1 MYFMEK
7 VNMIAFGLSIK
18 RYTNKKSYIR
28 HNDTGKVII
37 CAEDFAEEADAPRIL
52 FAVETNSAKKIE
64 RVNYDLW
71 TGLRPIEPEI
81 LDAADVKA
89 AFDEL
94 EKDKDCDGKT
104 RTRHADFCIGRYRNG
119 EVLYVSG
126 RTATG
131 LGNCHL
137 LYKENGNLIHAQ
149 FFENELYINDF
160 FGVSQFSQF
169 SDPRR
174 PRHEHNI
181 DVLPMDLW
189 EMAGWSDIAMVD
201 KIMEKG
207 SKRLVSFAGI
217 SYVFSA
223 ELQPTLFRDSS
234 PSILIRNGESTS
246 TDGFKEIPLTDRIWE
261 IDSFAA
267 QFNLTRIP
275 NNELGLDSEN
285 AIIKRAVLT
294 HQLDVARFNLTN
306 SQCVYVTE
314 MGKQWFQEL
323 SQSDRKVVLDYAR
336 DINSIG
342 REQAMDFMRDKLRRT
357 GNLDDLGL
365 SRIRV
370 FYSLYR

>member
-261 IDSFAA
+261 IDF
-267 QFNLTRIP
+267 
-275 NNELGLDSEN
+275 
-285 AIIKRAVLT
+285 
-294 HQLDVARFNLTN
+294 
-306 SQCVYVTE
+306 
-314 MGKQWFQEL
+314 
-323 SQSDRKVVLDYAR
+323 
-336 DINSIG
+336 
-342 REQAMDFMRDKLRRT
+342 
-357 GNLDDLGL
+357 
-365 SRIRV
+365 
-370 FYSLYR
+370 

>member
-1 MYFMEK
+1 M
-7 VNMIAFGLSIK
+7 
-18 RYTNKKSYIR
+18 
-28 HNDTGKVII
+28 
-37 CAEDFAEEADAPRIL
+37 
-52 FAVETNSAKKIE
+52 
-64 RVNYDLW
+64 
-71 TGLRPIEPEI
+71 
-81 LDAADVKA
+81 KA

>member
-1 MYFMEK
+1 
-7 VNMIAFGLSIK
+7 MIAFGLSIK

-37 CAEDFAEEADAPRIL
+37 CAGDFAEEADAPRIL

-131 LGNCHL
+131 IGNCHL

-149 FFENELYINDF
+149 FFENELYINDL
-160 FGVSQFSQF
+160 FGVPQFSQF

-174 PRHEHNI
+174 PCHKHNI
-181 DVLPMDLW
+181 DALPMDLC
-189 EMAGWSDIAMVD
+189 EMVD
-201 KIMEKG
+201 WEWRDTTIVAKIMEKG
-207 SKRLVSFAGI
+207 SKRLVFFAGT

-223 ELQPTLFRDSS
+223 ELQPTLFRDSN
-234 PSILIRNGESTS
+234 PSILIGNGKSAS
-246 TDGFKEIPLTDRIWE
+246 TDGFREVPLTDRIWE

-267 QFNLTRIP
+267 QSNLTRIP

-285 AIIKRAVLT
+285 AIIKRAVLM
-294 HQLDVARFNLTN
+294 HQLDVARFNRTN

-323 SQSDRKVVLDYAR
+323 SQSDRKVVLDYAF
-336 DINSIG
+336 DINSVG
-342 REQAMDFMRDKLRRT
+342 REQAMDFMRDELRRT
-357 GNLDDLGL
+357 GNLNDLGL
-365 SRIRV
+365 SRIRA